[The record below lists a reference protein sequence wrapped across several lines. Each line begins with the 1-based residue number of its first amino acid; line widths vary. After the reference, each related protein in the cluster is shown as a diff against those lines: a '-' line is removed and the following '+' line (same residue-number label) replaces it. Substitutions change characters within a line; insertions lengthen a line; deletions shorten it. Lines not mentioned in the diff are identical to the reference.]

1 MCDKVGIKSTL
12 CHHTLILQ
20 LSAEVY
26 PERHLAS
33 KGQAQDER
41 IN

>member
-1 MCDKVGIKSTL
+1 MFSLT
-12 CHHTLILQ
+12 LQ

-41 IN
+41 ENVLMAHKIGSI